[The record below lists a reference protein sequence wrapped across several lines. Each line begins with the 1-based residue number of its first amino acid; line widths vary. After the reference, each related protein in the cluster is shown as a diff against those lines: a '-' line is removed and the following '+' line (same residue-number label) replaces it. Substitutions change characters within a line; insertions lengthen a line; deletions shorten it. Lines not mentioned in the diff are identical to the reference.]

1 MSGYRSLHRETIG
14 KYPIW
19 SLAASPALMKKKS
32 SNASNWRIFAAC
44 GDGILRGYMVG
55 EKSVEA
61 KGDTLDASACT
72 LTATTLFLGK
82 GQEVPESEESSI
94 VLGCTQV
101 QIARNYVGDDK
112 AAGDLVVASMD
123 LAGRVRIWKLAENV
137 DGEPSSSNREKI
149 EKLRALQEFDVGQA
163 TGTCMRIVPP
173 RISGVG
179 DVCVAVARLDGT
191 VAYIATGLVTPKAT
205 KDPNPAGTILET
217 WGRQGSI
224 AMSLAWHPSKKF
236 LAIGRKD
243 GLVEYLEEKPHR
255 LIMHH
260 TPVRALSFTPDSYL
274 LVSGSDEGMIAIW
287 DTSRP
292 NPGLVHH
299 VMDAHSK
306 GGGGNIDGGNG
317 SWILSLA
324 MMSDSRR
331 FVTGSVDSTLNVWS
345 VGQIDRAMHTFS
357 SDGAVW
363 SSSILQEPP
372 RLVACNNKGG
382 LQIYSLEP

>member
-1 MSGYRSLHRETIG
+1 MSGYRSLHRETLG

-19 SLAASPALMKKKS
+19 SLAASATLKKKS
-32 SNASNWRIFAAC
+32 SATNASNDWRIFAAC
-44 GDGILRGYMVG
+44 GDGIVRGYLVG
-55 EKSVEA
+55 EKSLEE

-72 LTATTLFLGK
+72 LTVTTLFLGK
-82 GQEVPESEESSI
+82 EQTVPPESEEEPM

-101 QIARNYVGDDK
+101 EVARNYVGDDDS
-112 AAGDLVVASMD
+112 AGDLLVASMD
-123 LAGRVRIWKLAENV
+123 LAGRVRIWQISEDA
-137 DGEPSSSNREKI
+137 DGESSSSSSNEKTTL
-149 EKLRALQEFDVGQA
+149 KALQEFDVEQA
-163 TGTCMRIVPP
+163 TGTCMRIVAPK
-173 RISGVG
+173 IAGVG

-191 VAYIATGLVTPKAT
+191 VACIATGLVTPKAT
-205 KDPNPAGTILET
+205 KDPKPAGSILET
-217 WGRQGSI
+217 WGKPGSI

-236 LAIGRKD
+236 LAIGRQD
-243 GLVEYLEEKPHR
+243 GLVEYLEDKPHR

-274 LVSGSDEGMIAIW
+274 LVTGSDEGMIAIW

-292 NPGLVHH
+292 NPALVHH
-299 VMDAHSK
+299 VMDAH
-306 GGGGNIDGGNG
+306 NG

-324 MMSDSRR
+324 VMLDSRR
-331 FVTGSVDSTLNVWS
+331 FVTGSVDSTLNVWN

-363 SSSILQEPP
+363 SSSVLQDPP
-372 RLVACNNKGG
+372 RLVAGNNKGG